1 MQNDERK
8 LEYELGENVI
18 AILRVDKRTESIDA
32 EVGNVVYSLYW
43 GSRVSVECVAGFADC
58 LVYPEGL
65 N

>member
-18 AILRVDKRTESIDA
+18 AIIRVDRRTETIDA
-32 EVGNVVYSLYW
+32 EVGLVLYSLYN
-43 GSRVSVECVAGFADC
+43 GPRVSVECVPAFGDC

-65 N
+65 Y

>member
-32 EVGNVVYSLYW
+32 EVGMVLYPLYS
-43 GSRVSVECVAGFADC
+43 GARVSVECVAGFAAC
-58 LVYPEGL
+58 LVYPEAL

>member
-32 EVGNVVYSLYW
+32 EVGAVIYPLYS
-43 GSRVSVECVAGFADC
+43 GTRVSVECVSGFGDC
-58 LVYPEGL
+58 LVYLEGL

>member
-18 AILRVDKRTESIDA
+18 AILRLNQRMESIDA
-32 EVGNVVYSLYW
+32 EVGAKTYPLYS
-43 GSRVSVECVAGFADC
+43 GTRVSVECGAAFGDC
-58 LVYPEGL
+58 LVYLEGL

>member
-18 AILRVDKRTESIDA
+18 AIIRVDRRTESIDA
-32 EVGNVVYSLYW
+32 EVGPALYTIYS
-43 GSRVSVECVAGFADC
+43 GPRVSVECVAGFGDC